1 LNSVISTKNRI
12 YQRTNKINRWS
23 LPCAVAGIILT
34 IIFGTMSLRKID
46 YKIPEEFYKK
56 IIKESI
62 EEYKKE
68 PNENN

>member
-1 LNSVISTKNRI
+1 MNSVISTKNRI